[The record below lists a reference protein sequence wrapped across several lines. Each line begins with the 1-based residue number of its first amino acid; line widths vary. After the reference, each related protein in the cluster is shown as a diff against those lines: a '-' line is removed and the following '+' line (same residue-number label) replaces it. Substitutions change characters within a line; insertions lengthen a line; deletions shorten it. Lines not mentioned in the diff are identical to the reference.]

1 MASIGGMN
9 ADRAARA
16 RQEQERSAAAK
27 SGSSTSSGARPGSTQ
42 WVQEQ
47 RAQEALKGGSGATP
61 SGTGSTGGNNA
72 YVTGKDDY
80 GNTDWSAAWDAAV
93 SRGAGYDELAQ
104 IAKNRKT
111 KIETNAAQNPGY
123 NQYYNDAKQ
132 QEMEA
137 YLGRIQPQTPTVE
150 YQQPGQADNTA
161 LIEELN
167 RLARESALAELRG
180 AYEKNL
186 AGLDR
191 TQQAIAPTYQAARNQ
206 AAGQAELQKRQFA
219 EYAAAN
225 GLNSGAGGQA
235 QLAMNNALQGSL
247 SDLSTQE
254 ASSLADLELQ
264 RSQTESDY
272 NNAIAKARADGDYQL
287 ASQLYQEKVRVDEA
301 MREQMMWQAQQDF
314 QNAQF
319 DWQKQVTQGQ
329 MDSDAAQQRFDNLMS
344 LAKYQAEQTG
354 DYSLFAQFGYTAE
367 QIAAL
372 EEAWKREHMQL
383 YNSGISGTRS
393 GGGGSGTQKPTLTAA
408 QAMSA
413 IESGMVTP
421 GVKSAFEYYYGVP
434 YDEQFKETEG
444 SKPRTQGDTGL
455 ATLPGPVN
463 PAWNPQVAANGVMN
477 AAGMVDLLP
486 WTQSGQSLSTAGN
499 TILNQLRTIP
509 GLTEENK
516 VAIIRD
522 ALSNGRISEAD
533 AQVLL
538 TAVGY

>member
-1 MASIGGMN
+1 MASIF
-9 ADRAARA
+9 
-16 RQEQERSAAAK
+16 K
-27 SGSSTSSGARPGSTQ
+27 PGSTGWIQ
-42 WVQEQ
+42 DQ
-47 RAQEALKGGSGATP
+47 RAQAAKQGTSSAGGGVSTPTGGGSSVGSVSTP
-61 SGTGSTGGNNA
+61 VGGGGGNNA

-93 SRGAGYDELAQ
+93 ARGAGYDELAQ
-104 IAKNRKT
+104 IAQNRKT

-132 QEMEA
+132 QEMDA

-150 YQQPGQADNTA
+150 YQQPAVNDYSA
-161 LIEELN
+161 YIEEMN

-247 SDLSTQE
+247 SNLSTQE

-272 NNAIAKARADGDYQL
+272 NSAIAQARANGDYQL
-287 ASQLYQEKVRVDEA
+287 ANQLYQEKVRADEA

-383 YNSGISGTRS
+383 SNGGLSGTRS
-393 GGGGSGTQKPTLTAA
+393 GGGGSSGTQKPTLTAS
-408 QAMSA
+408 QVMSA

-421 GVKSAFEYYYGVP
+421 GVRSAFEYYYGVP
-434 YDEQFKETEG
+434 YDEQFKETEVSNPG
-444 SKPRTQGDTGL
+444 TQGDTGL

-533 AQVLL
+533 AQALL

>member
-1 MASIGGMN
+1 MSTPAGG
-9 ADRAARA
+9 
-16 RQEQERSAAAK
+16 
-27 SGSSTSSGARPGSTQ
+27 GSSVGSVSTP
-42 WVQEQ
+42 V
-47 RAQEALKGGSGATP
+47 GGG
-61 SGTGSTGGNNA
+61 GGNNA

-93 SRGAGYDELAQ
+93 ARGAGYDELAR
-104 IAKNRKT
+104 IAQNRKT

-132 QEMEA
+132 QEMDA
-137 YLGRIQPQTPTVE
+137 YLGRIQPKTPTVE
-150 YQQPGQADNTA
+150 YQQPAVNDYSA
-161 LIEELN
+161 YIEEMN

-247 SDLSTQE
+247 SNLSTQE

-272 NNAIAKARADGDYQL
+272 NSAIAQARANGDYQL
-287 ASQLYQEKVRVDEA
+287 ANQLYQEKVRADEA

-329 MDSDAAQQRFDNLMS
+329 MDSDAAQQRFDNLMF
-344 LAKYQAEQTG
+344 LARYQAEQTG

-367 QIAAL
+367 QIAAM
-372 EEAWKREHMQL
+372 EEAWKQEHMQL
-383 YNSGISGTRS
+383 
-393 GGGGSGTQKPTLTAA
+393 
-408 QAMSA
+408 
-413 IESGMVTP
+413 
-421 GVKSAFEYYYGVP
+421 
-434 YDEQFKETEG
+434 
-444 SKPRTQGDTGL
+444 
-455 ATLPGPVN
+455 
-463 PAWNPQVAANGVMN
+463 
-477 AAGMVDLLP
+477 
-486 WTQSGQSLSTAGN
+486 
-499 TILNQLRTIP
+499 
-509 GLTEENK
+509 
-516 VAIIRD
+516 
-522 ALSNGRISEAD
+522 SNGGLSGA
-533 AQVLL
+533 
-538 TAVGY
+538 

>member
-1 MASIGGMN
+1 MAYVPSGSNVKKVVTGTT
-9 ADRAARA
+9 ASSAKPGSTAWK
-16 RQEQERSAAAK
+16 QEQNAQAAK
-27 SGSSTSSGARPGSTQ
+27 QNGSSGSSVVSGSSPS
-42 WVQEQ
+42 
-47 RAQEALKGGSGATP
+47 GGSGASV
-61 SGTGSTGGNNA
+61 SGFTKYSGGNAALDSALKQYGDA
-72 YVTGKDDY
+72 YNTARASGDWQGMHSANEKANQLRNQYGYAAESAYDDIMLIRGQY
-80 GNTDWSAAWDAAV
+80 GGGTDFV
-93 SRGAGYDELAQ
+93 SGGAGHGTVQQEQ
-104 IAKNRKT
+104 M
-111 KIETNAAQNPGY
+111 PGY
-123 NQYYNDAKQ
+123 NDYS
-132 QEMEA
+132 A
-137 YLGRIQPQTPTVE
+137 Y
-150 YQQPGQADNTA
+150 
-161 LIEELN
+161 IEEMN

-247 SDLSTQE
+247 SNLSTQE

-272 NNAIAKARADGDYQL
+272 NSAIAQARANGDYQL
-287 ASQLYQEKVRVDEA
+287 ANQLYQEKVRADEA

-383 YNSGISGTRS
+383 SNGGLSGTRS
-393 GGGGSGTQKPTLTAA
+393 GGGGSAGTQKPTLTAA
-408 QAMSA
+408 QVMSA

-421 GVKSAFEYYYGVP
+421 GVRSAFEYYYGIP

-444 SKPRTQGDTGL
+444 SNPGTQADTGL

-533 AQVLL
+533 AQALL